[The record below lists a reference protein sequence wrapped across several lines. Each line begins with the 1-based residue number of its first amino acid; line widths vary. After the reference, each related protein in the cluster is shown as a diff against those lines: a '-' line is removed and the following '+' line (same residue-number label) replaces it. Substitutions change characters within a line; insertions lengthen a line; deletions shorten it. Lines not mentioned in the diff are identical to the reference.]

1 MNNQKYANEKQ
12 KDFNLNAD
20 FDILPRKKKNNNGM
34 SGRVNIKTIIKGL
47 LRLSRMKDIS
57 VCIKLHM
64 REGLQMCRSVFS
76 LSIVPVPK

>member
-47 LRLSRMKDIS
+47 L
-57 VCIKLHM
+57 
-64 REGLQMCRSVFS
+64 
-76 LSIVPVPK
+76 